1 MAVTQIRNLQIKD
14 QTIEL
19 AKLVSNFLNGSDWN
33 ITNGANDATI
43 TGLQDGVNPRDAVTK
58 AQLDSLAASVSG
70 GLSYRG
76 GLAAGSDLSGNTTGN
91 AYLDGGAG
99 LEVGDFFYITSSGQ
113 ITDGTNNLAVNAGDM
128 IIANK
133 DVATDLAI
141 DVSADFDL
149 VDNTES
155 PDILRTGD
163 VIDNLTSTDAA
174 APLSANQGRVLD
186 QRLVTLENRG
196 IPVWGEVGVVTSGQ
210 AAIGNLN
217 NPPVVGSERVYL
229 NGLRMQRGSGNDYQ
243 IAGSTVTFEYTL
255 TATDKVLVDYNR

>member
-1 MAVTQIRNLQIKD
+1 MAITQIRNLQIKD

-43 TGLQDGVNPRDAVTK
+43 TGLRDGTNARDAVNK
-58 AQLDSLAASVSG
+58 QQLDALAASITG
-70 GLSYRG
+70 GLQYRG
-76 GLAAGSDLSGNTTGN
+76 GLAAGADLSGNTTGN

-99 LEVGDFFYITSSGQ
+99 LETGDFFYITSSGT
-113 ITDGTNNLAVNAGDM
+113 ITDGTNNLSVNAGDM
-128 IIANK
+128 LIANK
-133 DVATDLAI
+133 DVATDAAI
-141 DVSADFDL
+141 NVSTDFDL
-149 VDNTES
+149 IDNTES

-163 VIDNLTSTDAA
+163 VVDNLTSTDAL

-186 QRLVTLENRG
+186 QRLVTIENRG
-196 IPVWGEVGVVTSGQ
+196 IPVWGEAGVVTSGS
-210 AAIGNLN
+210 AVLGNLA

-229 NGLRMQRGSGNDYQ
+229 NGLRMERGSGNDYT
-243 IAGSTVTFEYTL
+243 ITGSTITFEYTL